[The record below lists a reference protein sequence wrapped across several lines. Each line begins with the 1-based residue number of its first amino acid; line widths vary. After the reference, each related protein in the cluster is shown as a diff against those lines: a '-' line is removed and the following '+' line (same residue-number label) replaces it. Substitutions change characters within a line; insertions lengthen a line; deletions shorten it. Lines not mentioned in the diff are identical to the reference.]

1 MGIKFTEVE
10 EQQRIVLH
18 IRNLTKHVSLGA
30 MVKKHLRDNLS
41 HIILDYSG
49 TEPLIF
55 NNVKIDVEYCQPNGV
70 PLVWHNARIAT
81 YKNAYILQ
89 VVSEGVR
96 NNRRNSFRVP
106 IAQTAWAKIPGHG
119 AHPVLVKDISLS
131 GFSITDRKKDLGLA
145 IGDRLS
151 MFFDD
156 WGYEIDLDG
165 RVVRIQETEDMIIYG
180 FAICN
185 LCNDLSPY
193 ITLKQRRNRHAAIK
207 V

>member
-1 MGIKFTEVE
+1 MGVKFSEIE
-10 EQQRIVLH
+10 EEQRIVLH

-30 MVKKHLRDNLS
+30 IVKKHLHDNLS
-41 HIILDYSG
+41 LIILDYAG

-55 NNVKIDVEYCQPNGV
+55 NNVKIDVEYCQKAGV
-70 PLVWHNARIAT
+70 PLIWHNAKIAT
-81 YKNAYILQ
+81 YKNAYVLQ

-96 NNRRNSFRVP
+96 NNRRNSFRVA
-106 IAQTAWAKIPGHG
+106 IAQPAWAQLPGQG
-119 AHPVLVKDISLS
+119 IHPVLLKDLSLS
-131 GFSITDRKKDLGLA
+131 GFSITDRKKELDLA
-145 IGDRLS
+145 VGDKIS
-151 MFFDD
+151 MAFED

-165 RVVRIQETEDMIIYG
+165 RVVRVQEDDNMTIYG

-193 ITLKQRRNRHAAIK
+193 ITLKQRRNRHAAVK